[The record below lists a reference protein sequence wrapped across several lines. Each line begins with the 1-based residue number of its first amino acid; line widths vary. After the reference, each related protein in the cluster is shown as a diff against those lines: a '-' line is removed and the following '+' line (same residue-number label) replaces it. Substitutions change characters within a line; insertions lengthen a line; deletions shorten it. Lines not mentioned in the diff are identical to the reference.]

1 MASQWNMCLCAVH
14 TRVFNHYYYLHHW
27 LKFAQ
32 VAGGILLNTQ
42 LAVHHLNFRQNRW
55 ALLWNFDWRERRKL
69 CRNLFGSLNSNVMT
83 YHRFEFQLFLVALRC
98 WCMNGSLTAGCY
110 RLLSIRF
117 ELTSHR
123 WRRCSPTY
131 WRYWRVPRATPEQTS
146 TKSLKIMNSGKFGK
160 EAWVWNIFARFIL
173 L

>member
-83 YHRFEFQLFLVALRC
+83 YHRFEFQLIF
-98 WCMNGSLTAGCY
+98 
-110 RLLSIRF
+110 
-117 ELTSHR
+117 
-123 WRRCSPTY
+123 CSPCDVGVWMVAWLQVVIAY
-131 WRYWRVPRATPEQTS
+131 CRYVLNWRHIADVDVRQRTGVNGAYRERHLSRRAQ
-146 TKSLKIMNSGKFGK
+146 K
-160 EAWVWNIFARFIL
+160 V
-173 L
+173 